1 MRTSGSAA
9 IGVVAKLMD
18 VHATLGIGIM
28 AGDVVGDGGRGGL
41 GRLLEGH
48 LAGDLGVSS
57 DDSD

>member
-1 MRTSGSAA
+1 MN
-9 IGVVAKLMD
+9 
-18 VHATLGIGIM
+18 VHAALGIGIM
-28 AGDVVGDGGRGGL
+28 TGDVVGDGGRGGL